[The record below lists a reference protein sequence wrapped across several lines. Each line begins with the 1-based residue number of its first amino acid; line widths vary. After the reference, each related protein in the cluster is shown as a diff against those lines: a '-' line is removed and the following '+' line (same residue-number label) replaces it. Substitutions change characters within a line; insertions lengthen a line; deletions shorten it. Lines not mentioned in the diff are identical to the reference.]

1 MSALRE
7 IAGSADASPEPVAV
21 PTVAVPRMGE
31 KFSDEDLHA
40 RFNVPVWGGIRVS
53 RDKKCIVLVDLAV
66 SSDYDDIDYG
76 RTTSY
81 VGQNSDREGIHD
93 QEMSNTGISPDTSKT
108 EPTDPGERRMQAA
121 SNNLS
126 LGSSKGDGY
135 TVLYFTREWDVGDLR
150 FDSRVECDS
159 HVFEDERRAGRPPR
173 RIIKFKL
180 RKVVGMP
187 GATAGGTGLAGDRL
201 EVSAG
206 KTDAAMGGA
215 ATRSGGVDAAPGL
228 PGSAGHVALV
238 LGREP
243 QATGGTP
250 HAQTQFEAPR
260 RADRSATLLVPREMH
275 ARTELDDGAVGVYM
289 RDAIKHGGY
298 RAALDYYGSEESK
311 KLDRPWYRFKAKGW
325 LLGRLGRYDQ
335 MARWLEEA
343 ADWPDFDH
351 LLATANSVPRAPYR
365 TPSLWLQVPKP
376 VPRQA
381 DYTMTFEPVAA
392 ACRDTG
398 EVPDY
403 IWAAM
408 LILDATGPI
417 CSHAGLGAAAF
428 LVAAGASEQARG
440 TAQVDRRY
448 DPRRGARLHGAP
460 VGCHRWIIADIDFDP
475 RPPNGPHYYYDLA
488 DEGRAALAGA
498 RAAGA
503 PWQKATEDAASGLD
517 GMALHDLLENACRF
531 NVPLRSL
538 DKMRGDLG
546 RLVDAWRARDGERA
560 MPSVSEED
568 QALVDLKLTAKW
580 FDDGET
586 AGSSLDYLL
595 HLMTIIDSTRAVA
608 CEAEPSTGV
617 EAAVLQTLI
626 ASIQDMCRKHG
637 REVASTLPTAK
648 PPSAQAHSNSERRG
662 DGARRRPLYADT
674 APAMI
679 SDFYYCLAE
688 YCRSRRL
695 AVDPC
700 SLPLSKM
707 LTEEERAVAVA
718 ALRDD
723 SLFQSGSD

>member
-1 MSALRE
+1 MSALQE
-7 IAGSADASPEPVAV
+7 IAGSADTLPEPVAA
-21 PTVAVPRMGE
+21 PTVAVPRAGE
-31 KFSDEDLHA
+31 KFRNEDLHA

-53 RDKKCIVLVDLAV
+53 RDKKCIVLVGLAV
-66 SSDYDDIDYG
+66 PSDYNDIDYG
-76 RTTSY
+76 RTISY

-93 QEMSNTGISPDTSKT
+93 QEMSDTCLSPDASKT
-108 EPTDPGERRMQAA
+108 EPADPGECRMQAA

-126 LGSSKGDGY
+126 LSRSKGGGY

-150 FDSRVECDS
+150 FDSRVECNS
-159 HVFEDERRAGRPPR
+159 YGFEDDRRAGRPTR

-180 RKVVGMP
+180 RRVIGMP
-187 GATAGGTGLAGDRL
+187 GVAPSETGLAADRP
-201 EVSAG
+201 EVTAG
-206 KTDAAMGGA
+206 KTGAAMGGA

-228 PGSAGHVALV
+228 AGSAGHAALV
-238 LGREP
+238 LGRE
-243 QATGGTP
+243 QQTTGVQP
-250 HAQTQFEAPR
+250 HAQTPFEAPR
-260 RADRSATLLVPREMH
+260 RVDRSAALLVPREVH
-275 ARTELDDGAVGVYM
+275 ARPDLDYEAVGVYM

-298 RAALDYYGSEESK
+298 RAALDYYGSEESE
-311 KLDRPWYRFKAKGW
+311 KLDRPWHRFKARGW

-365 TPSLWLQVPKP
+365 TPSLWLQAPKP

-381 DYTMTFEPVAA
+381 DYTITFEPVAA

-440 TAQVDRRY
+440 TAQDRRY

-503 PWQKATEDAASGLD
+503 PWQKATEDAASGLSA
-517 GMALHDLLENACRF
+517 MTLPDLLENACRF
-531 NVPLRSL
+531 NGPLRSL
-538 DKMRGDLG
+538 DKMRAELG
-546 RLVDAWRARDGERA
+546 RLVDAWQARDGEIPTLPA
-560 MPSVSEED
+560 SEED

-595 HLMTIIDSTRAVA
+595 NLMTIIDSTRAVA
-608 CEAEPSTGV
+608 CEAKPSTGA

-626 ASIQDMCRKHG
+626 ASIQDMCRRHG
-637 REVASTLPTAK
+637 REVASTLSATK
-648 PPSAQAHSNSERRG
+648 FSSAQAPCDSARCGE
-662 DGARRRPLYADT
+662 GARQWPLYADT

-679 SDFYYCLAE
+679 SDLYYCLAE